1 MLLPGQERAVF
12 TTETLIMNATAEA
25 LFDNFYLGWA
35 LDLDVVRKQWG
46 RVVFMQTNREDLGNR
61 YREILIPIPDTRE
74 HGESVS
80 NHYRQYYR
88 SIAQSRAKFLK
99 ARESQN
105 R

>member
-12 TTETLIMNATAEA
+12 TKETLIMNATAEA

-61 YREILIPIPDTRE
+61 YREILIPIPDTRNMANQCRTIT
-74 HGESVS
+74 V
-80 NHYRQYYR
+80 NT
-88 SIAQSRAKFLK
+88 IAPLAQSRAKFLK

>member
-1 MLLPGQERAVF
+1 
-12 TTETLIMNATAEA
+12 
-25 LFDNFYLGWA
+25 
-35 LDLDVVRKQWG
+35 
-46 RVVFMQTNREDLGNR
+46 MQTNREDLGNR